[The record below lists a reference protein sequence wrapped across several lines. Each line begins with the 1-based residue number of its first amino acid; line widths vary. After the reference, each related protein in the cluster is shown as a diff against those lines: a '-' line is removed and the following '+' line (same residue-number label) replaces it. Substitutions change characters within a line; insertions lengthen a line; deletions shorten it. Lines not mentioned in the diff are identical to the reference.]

1 MDSKVNIE
9 LFQPGMARVFINDVE
24 VRNVQ
29 SIEVQASVGNKLN
42 TVRLTLI
49 PNEISITGMADTSEQ
64 FAVLGTPP
72 EAPANER
79 IGRQ

>member
-9 LFQPGMARVFINDVE
+9 LFQPGRARVFISDVE

-42 TVRLTLI
+42 TVRLTLFA
-49 PNEISITGMADTSEQ
+49 NEISITGMADTSEQ
-64 FAVLGTPP
+64 FAALGKP
-72 EAPANER
+72 E
-79 IGRQ
+79 